1 MSVTYGTTAYPIC
14 KASTTDVD
22 GITALFTD
30 SVAAYVENTQPH
42 HAPARN
48 GDARP
53 AADGGGGGQSLRQA
67 SNGITAIEI
76 RITDTLLL
84 NPISVSDLQK
94 VWVDCE
100 LGRVAICRHEL
111 PEFRLWN
118 YAHKFAGGSG
128 RILKSELL
136 GAYRQ
141 YAPSTN
147 RTTFKGIIA
156 RGNRLYWRERNG
168 YLHLTSWRKLSQRLT
183 RWEAKYHPDHVTT
196 NRPGQR
202 RVLLDLT
209 GSLKLAH
216 ALIYNG
222 WIAVKSERLG
232 YLEISRWTLEKLW
245 HRSRR
250 QLLAWEQLV
259 GITTELR
266 YAEHHDITAPLVPNY
281 AYLCLDTD
289 GAEFASWRLP
299 NRFTPAPAILSA
311 TNGQRRKIRAACNDV
326 VKSTEPIVFRADGQ
340 RRLQRTGKTTFTDR
354 TGKNGIIPAH
364 KQLDKH
370 LRKHHDIFDRRHY
383 AYIAT
388 RFGKHIFEMSNGTPV
403 RRGAGRDYIAEKSIE
418 FQQRRQLYRL
428 CWLDRGKA
436 L

>member
-1 MSVTYGTTAYPIC
+1 VTPLSQQRASYQLATTLNRHARA
-14 KASTTDVD
+14 AS
-22 GITALFTD
+22 
-30 SVAAYVENTQPH
+30 QR

-48 GDARP
+48 GDQRQRP
-53 AADGGGGGQSLRQA
+53 AADGGGGGQSLRQTP
-67 SNGITAIEI
+67 NGITG
-76 RITDTLLL
+76 TDTVYRVPV
-84 NPISVSDLQK
+84 NPIAQ

-100 LGRVAICRHEL
+100 LGRVCICRHEL
-111 PEFRLWN
+111 PEFRVWS
-118 YAHKFAGGSG
+118 YAHKAASGSG
-128 RILKSELL
+128 K
-136 GAYRQ
+136 
-141 YAPSTN
+141 
-147 RTTFKGIIA
+147 IA
-156 RGNRLYWRERNG
+156 REALCKYCTLVGLITSRSTFNQILIRGNNLYWKIRG
-168 YLHLTSWRKLSQRLT
+168 DHIYLTGWRKLSVRLSK
-183 RWEAKYHPDHVTT
+183 WEAKYHPDHVTT

-202 RVLLDLT
+202 RVQLDLT

-281 AYLCLDTD
+281 AYLCLDTN

-299 NRFTPAPAILSA
+299 NKFTPAPAILSA
-311 TNGQRRKIRAACNDV
+311 TNGQRRKIRAACNDI
-326 VKSTEPIVFRADGQ
+326 VKSTEPIVLRADGQ

-388 RFGKHIFEMSNGTPV
+388 RYGKHIFEMSDGTPV
-403 RRGAGRDYIAEKSIE
+403 RRGAGRDWIAEKSIE
-418 FQQRRQLYRL
+418 FQQQRNLYRL
-428 CWLDRGKA
+428 YWLDRGKA